1 MLSHTHNAWLDFF
14 LFGYRPRG
22 LGLASRIQESYL
34 NSLHNFSCA
43 VISYCVVICDDDT
56 SENKAFSSGS
66 KPVPISYWG
75 IF

>member
-22 LGLASRIQESYL
+22 LGLGSRIQESYL
-34 NSLHNFSCA
+34 NSLHNFRYA
-43 VISYCVVICDDDT
+43 VISYGIVICGDDT
-56 SENKAFSSGS
+56 SENRVFTSGS
-66 KPVPISYWG
+66 KTVAISYWG